1 MNNGF
6 TTSDAVGF
14 GGVAILLAAYLLNLA
29 GKLDREGSWYIGLNV
44 LGAGMSC
51 LASVLIHYVPFII
64 LEAAWMAVSLFAL
77 VSKFMRRKALR

>member
-1 MNNGF
+1 MNTAF

-14 GGVAILLAAYLLNLA
+14 GGVTILLAAYLLNLA

-64 LEAAWMAVSLFAL
+64 LEAAWMTVSMFAL
-77 VSKFMRRKALR
+77 VSKFTRRKALR